1 MLVLTFRNKLYD
13 FDTMKEFH
21 IISRD
26 DVIDIFKKVLNDDVA
41 KHISSYIAHPIHEFI
56 GELML
61 YNPLLNLTWSSS
73 GYKLANDFIKQFGY
87 SAYEKMRRRNI
98 MIINNVGNF
107 SGLGRP
113 YLPVNMES
121 RKIDISGEASQN
133 GIKTSMSW
141 TKKKM
146 IQNYYKSIV

>member
-1 MLVLTFRNKLYD
+1 MLVRTFRNKLYD

-26 DVIDIFKKVLNDDVA
+26 DVIDIFKKVLNNDVV
-41 KHISSYIAHPIHEFI
+41 KHISSYISHPIHEYI

-73 GYKLANDFIKQFGY
+73 GYKLANDYIKNFGY

-107 SGLGRP
+107 AGLARP
-113 YLPVNMES
+113 YLPVNNSDLKNDIMEVL
-121 RKIDISGEASQN
+121 KQN
-133 GIKTSMSW
+133 GLKVYKSW
-141 TKKKM
+141 TKQKM
-146 IQNYYKSIV
+146 VNHYYKSIV